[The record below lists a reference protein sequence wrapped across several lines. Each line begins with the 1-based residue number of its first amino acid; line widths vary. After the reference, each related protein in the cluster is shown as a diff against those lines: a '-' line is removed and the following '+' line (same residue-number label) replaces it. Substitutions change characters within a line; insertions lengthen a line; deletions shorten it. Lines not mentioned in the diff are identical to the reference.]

1 MRPAA
6 PHTDTLNIFER
17 WGLHWMRRHSRS
29 DQPALSHWPK
39 EVLRKIQRMERSTII
54 QASILGAVSG
64 ALFGLTEMGLEEWF
78 GDDQGWRYWVIF
90 SVLGLVISG
99 AEIIILYWRIFR
111 TVGRAATQA
120 GLDIDRDDVER
131 MMVLGLSRAALD
143 MPNPRAEFH
152 GVDPYSRLPR
162 WKLLMYTVF
171 YRLKVGATSM
181 ALRVIMRRVLARAAL
196 RSLIPFAAIGVFAFW
211 NALITYWILR
221 QARIRTAGPVAIRD
235 LEAITKDDCD
245 SLDQSRK
252 ELLYKAVGESVIRSQ
267 DAHPNHVLL
276 LGQLLERWKIDEE
289 KIKGE
294 WREGALNE
302 TELGKAGTK
311 ALLRIL
317 VAATILRGPPRK
329 GQRKFLVEMA
339 ERLGRQV
346 DKKALK
352 ALQGD
357 VYDGQGLEPE
367 RLDAVAPQV
376 S

>member
-17 WGLHWMRRHSRS
+17 WGLRWMRRHSRA

-39 EVLRKIQRMERSTII
+39 EILHKIRKIERSTII

-64 ALFGLTEMGLEEWF
+64 MLFGVTEMGLEEWF
-78 GDDQGWRYWVIF
+78 GEDQGWLYWVIF
-90 SVLGLVISG
+90 SALGLVISG

-111 TVGRAATQA
+111 TVGRVATQA

-143 MPNPRAEFH
+143 MPNPRAAFH

-162 WKLLMYTVF
+162 WKLLMYTIF

-181 ALRVIMRRVLARAAL
+181 VLRVILRRVLARAAL

-221 QARIRTAGPVAIRD
+221 QARIRIAGPVAIRD
-235 LEAITKDDCD
+235 LEAITKEDGE
-245 SLDQSRK
+245 SLDQSQK
-252 ELLYKAVGESVIRSQ
+252 EVLYMAVAESVVRSQ
-267 DAHPNHVLL
+267 DAHPNYVLL
-276 LGQLLERWKIDEE
+276 LGQLLERWKLDKGEVR
-289 KIKGE
+289 GE
-294 WREGALNE
+294 WREGVLNE
-302 TELGKAGTK
+302 SKLGKTGKKT
-311 ALLRIL
+311 LLRMLI
-317 VAATILRGPPRK
+317 ATTILRGSSRRA
-329 GQRKFLVEMA
+329 QRVFLEETA
-339 ERLGRQV
+339 RDLGRGI
-346 DKKALK
+346 DKGALK
-352 ALQGD
+352 SLQSG
-357 VYDGQGLEPE
+357 VYDGQGLEASQI
-367 RLDAVAPQV
+367 DAVTSQA